1 MLTIVTIATKESEA
15 FLRKK
20 TKEVSDPRAITR
32 GFISDMKKTMIAANG
47 IGLAANQIGEECKVF
62 VAIHAGKF
70 YTLINPEIIKSSA
83 EEEEAEEGCLSVPM
97 VYGPV
102 KRAARVTIE
111 GTDMRGKLVKIK
123 AVGLLARIFQH
134 EMDHLNGKL
143 FIDRAK
149 NTYRIEPEHLS

>member
-1 MLTIVTIATKESEA
+1 MLNIVTIATKESEA

-20 TKEVSDPRAITR
+20 TKEVVDLHSITR

-62 VAIHAGKF
+62 VATHAGKF
-70 YTLINPEIIKSSA
+70 YTLINPKIVKSSIG
-83 EEEEAEEGCLSVPM
+83 EEEAEEGCLSVPQ

-102 KRAARVTIE
+102 RRAAKITIE

-134 EMDHLNGKL
+134 EMDHLDGKL

-149 NTYRIEPEHLS
+149 NTYRVEPDNLS

>member
-1 MLTIVTIATKESEA
+1 MFTIVTIATKESEA

-20 TKEVSDPRAITR
+20 TKEVSDPHSITR
-32 GFISDMKKTMIAANG
+32 GFVGEMKKTMIATNG

-62 VAIHAGKF
+62 VATHAGKF
-70 YTLINPEIIKSSA
+70 YTLINPEIIKSSS
-83 EEEEAEEGCLSVPM
+83 EEEEGEEGCLSVPM

-102 KRAARVTIE
+102 KRATKITIQ
-111 GTDMRGKLVKIK
+111 GTDMRGKFVKIK

-143 FIDRAK
+143 FIDKA
-149 NTYRIEPEHLS
+149 TSLYRVDGEVKA

>member
-20 TKEVSDPRAITR
+20 TKEVIDPRSITR
-32 GFISDMKKTMIAANG
+32 SFISDMKKTMIAANG
-47 IGLAANQIGEECKVF
+47 IGLAANQIGEECRVF
-62 VAIHAGKF
+62 VAIHSRKF
-70 YTLINPEIIKSSA
+70 YTLINPKITKSSV

-102 KRAARVTIE
+102 KRAAKVTIE
-111 GTDMRGKLVKIK
+111 GTDLRGKLVKIK

-143 FIDRAK
+143 FIDRAR
-149 NTYRIEPEHLS
+149 NTYTIYENPK